1 MYTYVKKI
9 YKHLWENEHLGSRS
23 KFVPEAAIIKSIRKS
38 QLNIYIP
45 VIYHS
50 QQCYQDL
57 FICLEMVSKCHYN
70 SMKMKHLRINL
81 KSEMF
86 DFSRKAM
93 TRYYEKFKKYAN
105 GYGTPR
111 YGNE

>member
-1 MYTYVKKI
+1 
-9 YKHLWENEHLGSRS
+9 
-23 KFVPEAAIIKSIRKS
+23 
-38 QLNIYIP
+38 
-45 VIYHS
+45 
-50 QQCYQDL
+50 
-57 FICLEMVSKCHYN
+57 MVSKCHYN